1 MEKDDGKLY
10 RQKVQVKR
18 KCCSCRNI
26 GKGLRGIR
34 WHITRYSLALP
45 GGVWTRQRGGEGGP
59 GGDDGRVRGVG
70 VGVASEGQRGVQLG
84 RGAWGRRQGG
94 RGLRGD
100 VGDPH
105 HRLVLGVPVDD
116 GI

>member
-1 MEKDDGKLY
+1 MARDCEASDGIL
-10 RQKVQVKR
+10 
-18 KCCSCRNI
+18 
-26 GKGLRGIR
+26 
-34 WHITRYSLALP
+34 RYSLELP
-45 GGVWTRQRGGEGGP
+45 GGVRTRQRGGEGGP
-59 GGDDGRVRGVG
+59 GGDDGRVGGVG

-84 RGAWGRRQGG
+84 RGAGGRRQGR

-116 GI
+116 GICTSITLKRCCCQ